1 MRPLLKAAGAFFL
14 GFAFLALF
22 ITLVL
27 VLIPPTEE
35 ELIRKA
41 KEDYPP
47 QLMPILLAHK
57 PEINSVTYENTVS
70 YCSITPTE
78 FTSTEIGGITDD
90 YTCEV
95 VEKGYVS
102 DTEELRMHLLRKMIA
117 IQIDEIRA
125 QYGMDLAKVPTYTI
139 IAAVVFII
147 AIFAAFPF
155 LYFGADGL
163 PDMAF
168 AVALL
173 CAMFGFGYFVLS
185 ILLFFLLPGVIE
197 DVALGYAYE
206 PLHEDLIS
214 VAMPAVDEAVQ
225 GLFLPPML
233 LFGLCMLA
241 SSFATAAFF
250 MYTGKPRHRK
260 PPRAAPPKYKRKPR
274 HN

>member
-1 MRPLLKAAGAFFL
+1 MKPLLKAAGALFL

-22 ITLVL
+22 MVLVL
-27 VLIPPTEE
+27 VFIPATEE

-41 KEDYPP
+41 KEDYPQ
-47 QLMPILLAHK
+47 QLMPILIAHK

-70 YCSITPTE
+70 YCAVTPTE
-78 FTSTEIGGITDD
+78 FTDTEIGGVTDD
-90 YTCEV
+90 YTCEIMG
-95 VEKGYVS
+95 KGYVS
-102 DTEELRMHLLRKMIA
+102 NTEELRMHLLRKMIA

-125 QYGMDLAKVPTYTI
+125 QYGMDIAKVPTYTI
-139 IAAVVFII
+139 IAAVAFVI

-155 LYFGADGL
+155 LYFGSDAL

-168 AVALL
+168 AAALL
-173 CAMFGFGYFVLS
+173 CAMFSFGYFVLS
-185 ILLFFLLPGVIE
+185 ILLFFLLPGAIE
-197 DVALGYAYE
+197 GVALGYAYE

-250 MYTGKPRHRK
+250 MYTGSKPRHRK
-260 PPRAAPPKYKRKPR
+260 PETAPPKYRRKPR
-274 HN
+274 A